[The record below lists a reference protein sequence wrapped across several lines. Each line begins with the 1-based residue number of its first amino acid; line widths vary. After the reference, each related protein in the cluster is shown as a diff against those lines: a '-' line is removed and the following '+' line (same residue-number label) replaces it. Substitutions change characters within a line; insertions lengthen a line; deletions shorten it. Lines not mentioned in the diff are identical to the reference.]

1 MAIRIDP
8 WSSATYGDYS
18 KLREEFGIQEF
29 TEEMWKDLPNTH
41 RLLRRGVIF
50 GHRDFHRI
58 KRCIKSGKKWAILTG
73 LMPSGKMHLGHKMV
87 IDEVI
92 FYQSMGADI
101 FIGIADIEAFA
112 TRGISLKEAER
123 IALEEYVPNYIALG
137 LKPKN
142 CQIYFQSKRK
152 EVKDLAYLLGKKVNW
167 SQLSATYGFSGS
179 TNMAHVFAPL
189 LQAGDILHVQLDK
202 YGGVRPTL
210 VPVGIDQDPHLR
222 LCRDIAQAHR
232 LFSVGLTRDGRKG
245 IFVKVDENV
254 EKLLGIAEDVAR
266 SIGLE
271 KMEKIEKYKALY
283 LIDATEE
290 DMERIDEELVRI
302 ESELGNLSFITP
314 SSTYHMFMTGLNG
327 QKMSSSVPESA
338 IFLTDPIEE
347 ARKKVMKA
355 KTGGRVT
362 LEEQRKYGGN
372 PEECVVYQLFLY
384 HLIESDKELENIYI
398 SCKNGDLIC
407 GDCKKRAAEAIE
419 NLLMDLNEKRESAK
433 EGIGDFMS

>member
-1 MAIRIDP
+1 
-8 WSSATYGDYS
+8 
-18 KLREEFGIQEF
+18 
-29 TEEMWKDLPNTH
+29 
-41 RLLRRGVIF
+41 
-50 GHRDFHRI
+50 
-58 KRCIKSGKKWAILTG
+58 
-73 LMPSGKMHLGHKMV
+73 
-87 IDEVI
+87 
-92 FYQSMGADI
+92 
-101 FIGIADIEAFA
+101 
-112 TRGISLKEAER
+112 
-123 IALEEYVPNYIALG
+123 
-137 LKPKN
+137 
-142 CQIYFQSKRK
+142 
-152 EVKDLAYLLGKKVNW
+152 
-167 SQLSATYGFSGS
+167 
-179 TNMAHVFAPL
+179 
-189 LQAGDILHVQLDK
+189 
-202 YGGVRPTL
+202 
-210 VPVGIDQDPHLR
+210 
-222 LCRDIAQAHR
+222 
-232 LFSVGLTRDGRKG
+232 TRDGRKG

-283 LIDATEE
+283 LIDASEE
-290 DMERIDEELVRI
+290 DMERIDEELVKI

-419 NLLMDLNEKRESAK
+419 NLLMDLKEKRESAK
-433 EGIGDFMS
+433 ESIRDFMS